1 MWKLLRP
8 SLTQDSRSVGRP
20 YVGIYPPEW
29 GRLKQ
34 CFSPLFLYNPSAYSV
49 HPTPLS
55 SAIVLVS
62 SPLIFL
68 FRALRRHR
76 RSTDL
81 HQSWWGSMK
90 TKKNQV
96 HTQSLRFT
104 VKSGLKNI
112 CLILKGKINIWY
124 TFSFGKTNENI
135 DDSSCTDFYPIS
147 FLKWEY
153 SSSSVTWLD

>member
-29 GRLKQ
+29 R
-34 CFSPLFLYNPSAYSV
+34 CFTPLFLCNPSAYSV
-49 HPTPLS
+49 HTTPLS

-62 SPLIFL
+62 SPLIFW
-68 FRALRRHR
+68 FRAPRRHR

-112 CLILKGKINIWY
+112 CLILKVAKLTFRRYTHSLLGKRM
-124 TFSFGKTNENI
+124 KNI

>member
-1 MWKLLRP
+1 MVVWKLLRP

-29 GRLKQ
+29 RRLKQ

-68 FRALRRHR
+68 FRAPRRHM

-112 CLILKGKINIWY
+112 CLILKVAKLTFRRDTHSLLGKRMKILMTHPAQI
-124 TFSFGKTNENI
+124 FIQSAF
-135 DDSSCTDFYPIS
+135 
-147 FLKWEY
+147 
-153 SSSSVTWLD
+153 